1 MDLRPQ
7 RWTILLGL
15 VACLWGFVMGGVFG
29 AAEDPIKE
37 ALRARGEAVLETHYA
52 GDATKAQAVVD
63 KSFRYLV
70 RSHLHGGAI
79 GAVATL
85 CGLVLA
91 TLRRGPPGPRR
102 AIGALIGAGALAYA
116 LYWAAAGWIAPG
128 LGSTGAAKEALA
140 WWAIPAAGACILG
153 LTGTVV
159 LAALEWWSAP
169 PPSTTA

>member
-1 MDLRPQ
+1 MDLRAQ

-15 VACLWGFVMGGVFG
+15 TACLWGFGMGGAFG

-37 ALRARGEAVLETHYA
+37 ALRARAEAVLDARYE
-52 GDATKAQAVVD
+52 GDAAKAAAVAD
-63 KSFRYLV
+63 KSFRYLI

-91 TLRRGPPGPRR
+91 THRRGSSWPRR
-102 AIGALIGAGALAYA
+102 GAGGLIGAGSLAYS
-116 LYWAAAGWIAPG
+116 LYWAAAGWLAPG

-140 WWAIPAAGACILG
+140 WWAVPAAAACLLG
-153 LTGTVV
+153 LAGTIV
-159 LAALEWWSAP
+159 LSVREWWSP
-169 PPSTTA
+169 PATPR